1 FANAGLALSM
11 TAGSSKSSSE
21 LVQTSSAARGS
32 LLTAGGNVNL
42 TAAGAGE
49 HSNLLLQGSQVGAG
63 KDARLNADNTISL
76 LAAVNTASQES
87 SNKSSSAGVGV
98 AVNYGSNGFAAG
110 ITANASTGRGNADGT
125 DLSYSN
131 SHVSAGRTVIMES
144 GGDTELRGGVVSGE
158 RVVADIGGDLRIE

>member
-1 FANAGLALSM
+1 
-11 TAGSSKSSSE
+11 
-21 LVQTSSAARGS
+21 
-32 LLTAGGNVNL
+32 
-42 TAAGAGE
+42 
-49 HSNLLLQGSQVGAG
+49 
-63 KDARLNADNTISL
+63 DARLNADNTISL

-158 RVVADIGGDLRIE
+158 RVAADIGGDLRIESLQDTSHYRSRQKNMGGGVTVGIGFAGSASYNSSKVDADYASVIEQSGLQ